1 MCETYGVAMAIHMAE
16 SPIACMAAI
25 RVKGKYLYIS
35 NRGADTITR
44 LEIDG
49 KELRLLEN
57 TDCGGKNPRD
67 FLIVDDLVFSTNEF
81 TNDVTVLKL
90 VDRNVVKVEVERGK
104 VCRYIPFLPAP
115 KTRM

>member
-16 SPIACMAAI
+16 SPITCMAAI
-25 RVKGKYLYIS
+25 RVKRKYLYIS
-35 NRGADTITR
+35 NCGADTITR

-90 VDRNVVKVEVERGK
+90 VDGKPVLTETKISMPNPLCVVV
-104 VCRYIPFLPAP
+104 I
-115 KTRM
+115 